1 MCSEMETK
9 ARGETHG
16 MSISSIGIPTRI
28 CTRTRTTRRR
38 RRTAART
45 CPRIR
50 AARRRRNI
58 DTCTRARPYAR
69 RAGRGRGRGSSGG
82 TAAAHGG
89 AERTLATT
97 GPWNGCIQFDI
108 RRSFDVG
115 ETVMQGTMG
124 VRAGKVGEGGGGG
137 ERDGSKSENERE

>member
-1 MCSEMETK
+1 MEMKDKE
-9 ARGETHG
+9 ETHG
-16 MSISSIGIPTRI
+16 MSISSIRIPTRI

-45 CPRIR
+45 SPRIR

-58 DTCTRARPYAR
+58 DTCTRARPYT
-69 RAGRGRGRGSSGG
+69 RAGRRRGSSGG

-89 AERTLATT
+89 AERTLTTT
-97 GPWNGCIQFDI
+97 GPRSGCIQFDI
-108 RRSFDVG
+108 RRIFDVG
-115 ETVMQGTMG
+115 KSVMQGAMG